1 MKEIDLTAL
10 GMLSSSTKAVL
21 NKETR
26 LTDLIGEQHGFLNLD
41 QAISGKA
48 NFPIEKRQD
57 LVKVLK
63 TDYKK
68 YGIHEHALINANIDA
83 LLDPNTYT
91 VTTGQQL
98 HLFFGPA
105 FMVYKLIS
113 CIKAADHYQSLY
125 SDKKFVPV
133 FWLASED
140 HDFDEIKKTPLFGSQ
155 YIWETNQTGACGR
168 FHLNDIDSVLNPL
181 KEKLSND
188 SKAMAVLETFSKIY
202 KTSKSL
208 SEATIKLTH
217 QLFADYGLLCL
228 DADNP
233 LLKAH
238 FRTILKAELLENKSE
253 ASFNA
258 FSQKLSDSQLS
269 LQLKSRP
276 INLFYLKDNLRAR
289 IEKDGEIYKVV
300 DTKLQFTKEE
310 VLAEIETHPEN
321 FSPNAV
327 LRPLYQECILPNI
340 AYIGGN
346 AEINYWL
353 QLTDVFK
360 LYNTETPNL
369 VLRQSV
375 WMLKQKQFEW
385 LAEKQIQIEQ
395 LFNLKS
401 EKDKLNLFSNSNNG
415 EEMETYLIQFL
426 AIRDQIQQYANS
438 EKLPN
443 MKTLIEGGKAF
454 EKTLKEVQKSEI
466 QAKAEKNERN
476 LNKLEQI
483 QNDGFSLQ
491 NIQERTTYS
500 LTFLIN
506 NANFVN
512 NCFLS
517 IYFKPGCGFFL
528 NN

>member
-21 NKETR
+21 NNATS
-26 LTDLIGEQHGFLNLD
+26 LTNLIGEQHGFLNLA
-41 QAISGKA
+41 QAIAGKA

-63 TDYKK
+63 TDYEK
-68 YGIHEHALINANIDA
+68 YGIHTHALINANIDA

-113 CIKAADHYQSLY
+113 CIKAADHYQQLY
-125 SDKKFVPV
+125 TDKKFIPV

-140 HDFDEIKKTPLFGSQ
+140 HDFDEIKNTPLFGTK
-155 YIWETNQTGACGR
+155 YPWETNQTGACGR

-188 SKAMAVLETFSKIY
+188 PKAMAVLETFTEIY
-202 KTSKSL
+202 KTSKTL

-238 FRTILKAELLENKSE
+238 FKTILKAELLENKSE
-253 ASFNA
+253 TCFNA
-258 FSQKLSDSQLS
+258 FSQKLNDSQLS

-289 IEKDGEIYKVV
+289 IEKHGEMYKVV
-300 DTKLQFTKEE
+300 DTNLQFTKEE
-310 VLAEIETHPEN
+310 VLAEIVTHPEN

-360 LYNTETPNL
+360 LYNTEAPNL

-375 WMLKQKQFEW
+375 WLLKQKQFEW
-385 LAEKQIQIEQ
+385 LAEKQIQMEQ

-401 EKDKLNLFSNSNNG
+401 EKDKLNLFSNSNG
-415 EEMETYLIQFL
+415 EEMETYLTQFI
-426 AIRDQIQQYANS
+426 AIRDQIQQHANR

-466 QAKAEKNERN
+466 QAKVEKSERD
-476 LNKLEQI
+476 LKKLEQI

-491 NIQERTTYS
+491 NIQERTTYT

-512 NCFLS
+512 NCFS
-517 IYFKPGCGFFL
+517 NIYFKPGTGFFL

>member
-21 NKETR
+21 NNATS
-26 LTDLIGEQHGFLNLD
+26 LTNLIGEQHGFLNLA
-41 QAISGKA
+41 QAIAGKA

-63 TDYKK
+63 TDYEK
-68 YGIHEHALINANIDA
+68 YGIHTHALINANIDA

-113 CIKAADHYQSLY
+113 CIKAADHYQQLY
-125 SDKKFVPV
+125 TDKKFIPV

-140 HDFDEIKKTPLFGSQ
+140 HDFDEIKNTPLFGTK
-155 YIWETNQTGACGR
+155 YPWETNQTGACGR

-188 SKAMAVLETFSKIY
+188 PKAMAVLETFTEIY
-202 KTSKSL
+202 KTSKTL

-238 FRTILKAELLENKSE
+238 FKTILKAELLENKSE
-253 ASFNA
+253 TCFNA
-258 FSQKLSDSQLS
+258 FSQKLNDSQLS

-289 IEKDGEIYKVV
+289 IEKHGEMYKVV
-300 DTKLQFTKEE
+300 DTNLQFTKEE

-360 LYNTETPNL
+360 LYNTEAPNL

-375 WMLKQKQFEW
+375 WLLKQKQFEC
-385 LAEKQIQIEQ
+385 LAEKQIQMEQ

-401 EKDKLNLFSNSNNG
+401 EKDKLNLFSNSNG
-415 EEMETYLIQFL
+415 EEMETYLTQFI
-426 AIRDQIQQYANS
+426 AIRDQIQQHANR

-466 QAKAEKNERN
+466 QAKVEKSERD
-476 LNKLEQI
+476 LKKLEQI

-491 NIQERTTYS
+491 NIQERTTYT

-512 NCFLS
+512 NCFSS